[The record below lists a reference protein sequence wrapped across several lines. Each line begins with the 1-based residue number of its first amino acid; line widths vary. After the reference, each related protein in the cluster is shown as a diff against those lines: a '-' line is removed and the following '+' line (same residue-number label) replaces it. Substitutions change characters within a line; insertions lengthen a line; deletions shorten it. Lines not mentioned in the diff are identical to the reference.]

1 MFPDTEEMQD
11 PIESQEVY
19 VKAEK
24 NTSNDHSTHYIC
36 INSFN
41 NIHAVQTHQD
51 VCSGNVDMACVC
63 GVCGRSFTPPKY
75 SQKLQFIAL

>member
-51 VCSGNVDMACVC
+51 VCSGNVDMACV
-63 GVCGRSFTPPKY
+63 GDLLPPPKY